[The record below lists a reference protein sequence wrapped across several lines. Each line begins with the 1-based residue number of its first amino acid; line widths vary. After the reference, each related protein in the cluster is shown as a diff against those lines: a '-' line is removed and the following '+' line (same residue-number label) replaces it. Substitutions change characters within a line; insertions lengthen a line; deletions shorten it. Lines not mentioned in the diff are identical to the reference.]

1 MLKLNPKRLKR
12 GERVEREV
20 FFIFN
25 FSFYRKKA
33 KERKCFFPPLRHYLS
48 LPKNKG
54 FQQQLFCSFSLFR
67 LLAMQRTNYSSGA
80 KWEDIVGY
88 SRAVRVGNIIEVTGT
103 VAVDE
108 NSLLVGKDDAYGQT
122 KFIIQKIETVLKNA
136 GASLKDV
143 VRTRM
148 FVTDISRW
156 EEYGKAHG
164 EFFSVIKPCTSMIEV
179 KGLIAPEYLIEIEAT
194 AILS

>member
-1 MLKLNPKRLKR
+1 M
-12 GERVEREV
+12 E
-20 FFIFN
+20 
-25 FSFYRKKA
+25 
-33 KERKCFFPPLRHYLS
+33 
-48 LPKNKG
+48 
-54 FQQQLFCSFSLFR
+54 
-67 LLAMQRTNYSSGA
+67 RTNYSSGA

-88 SRAVRVGNIIEVTGT
+88 SRAVKIGNVIEVTGT

-108 NSLLVGKDDAYGQT
+108 NSLLVGKDDAYAQT
-122 KFIIQKIETVLKNA
+122 RFIIEKIEKILQRA

-164 EFFSVIKPCTSMIEV
+164 EFFKNIKPCTSMIEV
-179 KGLIAPEYLIEIEAT
+179 KGLIEPDYLIEIEAT
-194 AILS
+194 AIIV

>member
-1 MLKLNPKRLKR
+1 M
-12 GERVEREV
+12 
-20 FFIFN
+20 
-25 FSFYRKKA
+25 
-33 KERKCFFPPLRHYLS
+33 
-48 LPKNKG
+48 
-54 FQQQLFCSFSLFR
+54 
-67 LLAMQRTNYSSGA
+67 RTNYSSGA

-88 SRAVRVGNIIEVTGT
+88 SRAVKIGNTIEVTGT

-108 NSLLVGKDDAYGQT
+108 NNQLVGFNDAYAQT
-122 KFIIQKIETVLKNA
+122 KFIIEKIAGVLQRA
-136 GASLKDV
+136 GASLEDV

-164 EFFSVIKPCTSMIEV
+164 EFFSSIKPCTSMIEV

-194 AILS
+194 AVISQ